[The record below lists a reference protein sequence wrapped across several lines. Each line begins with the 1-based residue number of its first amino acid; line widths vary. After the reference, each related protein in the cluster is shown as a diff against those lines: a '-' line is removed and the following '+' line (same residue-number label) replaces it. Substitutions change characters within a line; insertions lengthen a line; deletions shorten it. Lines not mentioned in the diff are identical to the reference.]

1 MQQMRYD
8 MTFAAYRH
16 LLHLTAVFKLRS
28 WLSETDHKSFN
39 RRDAECGKMYGVLVC
54 RQNDDRLGYLR
65 AYSGTM
71 PDVADPTEFGFCPS
85 VYDRFAEESFY
96 AAGERELNE
105 MNRLI
110 EKLEKD
116 PGLMVQRDE
125 LVGIEKMCHE
135 RWLKAKQHQ
144 KQEKGKRA
152 AIRQAS
158 EELCEAEFDDL
169 DEQLKQEGAFIQREM
184 KKLKLQNKQEIA
196 EARQRLLHLE
206 DRISRLKEERKLKS
220 SLLQDRLFDQ
230 YKFLNIHGKQ
240 KSLLPIFESTP
251 IGRPPSGA
259 GDCSAPKLLQYA
271 FQRGYNP
278 IALAEFWIG
287 KSPRLEVRRH
297 NLYYPC
303 CRGKCEPI
311 LAHMLDG
318 MNVEPNPNDL
328 AVESEADLDVV
339 YEDDY
344 MLVVDKPDGMLSA
357 PGKKLAYSIKTI
369 VEKRYPNAT
378 GPLLV
383 HRLDMSTSGLLVIAK
398 SKEMHKMLSD
408 QFKNRTITKRYTA
421 MLEGELKNHRGEVNL
436 PLSPDYLNRPMQ
448 MVDLAGGKPARTI
461 YETVD
466 VANGRTRV
474 HFYLMTGRTH
484 QLRVHSAHADG
495 LDCPIV
501 GDDIYGSRDARLCLH
516 ASYLELRH
524 PVTNEELILT
534 SEPPF

>member
-1 MQQMRYD
+1 M
-8 MTFAAYRH
+8 F
-16 LLHLTAVFKLRS
+16 
-28 WLSETDHKSFN
+28 
-39 RRDAECGKMYGVLVC
+39 GVLVC
-54 RQNDDRLGYLR
+54 KLDDDSLGYLR
-65 AYSGTM
+65 AYSGAM
-71 PDVADPTEFGFCPS
+71 PDVVDPTEFGFCPS
-85 VYDRFAEESFY
+85 VYDRFARESFY

-110 EKLEKD
+110 EELERDPELIVQRDKLIDIEEMCQDRWTKAKNHQKLEK
-116 PGLMVQRDE
+116 R
-125 LVGIEKMCHE
+125 
-135 RWLKAKQHQ
+135 R
-144 KQEKGKRA
+144 RA
-152 AIRQAS
+152 EIRQTN
-158 EELCEAEFDDL
+158 EGLCEAEFDAL

-184 KKLKLQNKQEIA
+184 KQLKLKNKQEIA
-196 EARQRLLHLE
+196 EARQRLMYLE
-206 DRISRLKEERKLKS
+206 ERIGRLKEKRKLKS
-220 SLLQDRLFDQ
+220 RSLQDRLFDQ
-230 YKFLNIHGKQ
+230 YRFLNIHGKQ
-240 KSLLPIFESTP
+240 KSLLPIFENTP

-271 FQRGYNP
+271 FQRGYTP
-278 IALAEFWIG
+278 VALAEFWIG
-287 KSPRLEVRRH
+287 KSPILEVRRH

-318 MNVEPNPNDL
+318 MDVEPNPNDL

-339 YEDDY
+339 YEDEY

-357 PGKKLAYSIKTI
+357 PGKNLEYSVKSI

-398 SKEMHKMLSD
+398 SKDMHKLLSD
-408 QFKNRTITKRYTA
+408 QFINRTVKKRYTA
-421 MLEGELKNHRGEVNL
+421 LLEGELKKERGEINL

-448 MVDLAGGKPARTI
+448 MVDPAGGKPARTI
-461 YETVD
+461 YETVKI
-466 VANGRTRV
+466 AEGRTRV

-524 PVTNEELILT
+524 PVTNEALTFT
-534 SEPPF
+534 SEPVF